1 MPVDQVP
8 TRVALLGTADAGAP
22 PDAGTDA
29 GTDAAGTDDD
39 DEVEV
44 DDLLAQPLADTR
56 AAVNRI
62 TITTVRG
69 ARPTDALSL
78 RTKFLNSLR
87 MPHFGIRN
95 HSVDVRPADIASMR
109 WSQGS
114 NKVVERTENQ
124 PSVID
129 VCFACPFRW

>member
-8 TRVALLGTADAGAP
+8 TRVALLGTEDAGAP
-22 PDAGTDA
+22 PDP
-29 GTDAAGTDDD
+29 GTDAAGTDDA

-62 TITTVRG
+62 ASTTGRG
-69 ARPTDALSL
+69 ARPTDVLSW

-87 MPHFGIRN
+87 MPHFRIRN
-95 HSVDVRPADIASMR
+95 HSVDLRPADMASVR
-109 WSQGS
+109 WS
-114 NKVVERTENQ
+114 NKVVEQTENQ

>member
-22 PDAGTDA
+22 PDAGTDAA

-56 AAVNRI
+56 AAVNR
-62 TITTVRG
+62 TAITTVRA
-69 ARPTDALSL
+69 ARPTDVLSS

-87 MPHFGIRN
+87 MPDFGIRN
-95 HSVDVRPADIASMR
+95 HSVDVRPADMASVR
-109 WSQGS
+109 WS
-114 NKVVERTENQ
+114 NKVVEQTENQ